1 MTHDEMI
8 AVIQAHKEG
17 KTIESRARGIG
28 GAKWVTL
35 NEEPSWQFS
44 EYDYRIKPELFK
56 HTEIFNAWQQF
67 GKSFIGMSS
76 GNTRFEVPREG
87 TYKVT
92 IEEIG

>member
-17 KTIESRARGIG
+17 KTIESRVRGIG

-44 EYDYRIKPELFK
+44 EYDYRIKPEPWKVVKEAVLSMEYDQK
-56 HTEIFNAWQQF
+56 LSLIQWAGIVKN
-67 GKSFIGMSS
+67 
-76 GNTRFEVPREG
+76 G

>member
-1 MTHDEMI
+1 MI
-8 AVIQAHKEG
+8 LC

-44 EYDYRIKPELFK
+44 EYDYRIKPEPWKVVKEAVLSMEYDQK
-56 HTEIFNAWQQF
+56 LSLIQWAGIVKN
-67 GKSFIGMSS
+67 
-76 GNTRFEVPREG
+76 G

>member
-8 AVIQAHKEG
+8 AVIQAHKDG

-56 HTEIFNAWQQF
+56 YTEIFNA
-67 GKSFIGMSS
+67 MSS

-87 TYKVT
+87 IYKVT
-92 IEEIG
+92 IEELG

>member
-17 KTIESRARGIG
+17 KTIESRAGGIG

-44 EYDYRIKPELFK
+44 EYDYRIKPEPWKVVKEAVLSMEYDQK
-56 HTEIFNAWQQF
+56 LSLIQWAGIVKN
-67 GKSFIGMSS
+67 
-76 GNTRFEVPREG
+76 G

>member
-17 KTIESRARGIG
+17 KTIESRARGYRWD
-28 GAKWVTL
+28 KWVTL

-44 EYDYRIKPELFK
+44 EYDYRIKHETWKVVKEAVLSMEYDQK
-56 HTEIFNAWQQF
+56 LSLIQWAGIVKN
-67 GKSFIGMSS
+67 
-76 GNTRFEVPREG
+76 G

>member
-28 GAKWVTL
+28 WAKWVTL

-44 EYDYRIKPELFK
+44 EYDYRIKPEPWKVVKEAVLSMEYDQK
-56 HTEIFNAWQQF
+56 LSLIQWAGIVKN
-67 GKSFIGMSS
+67 
-76 GNTRFEVPREG
+76 G

>member
-35 NEEPSWQFS
+35 NEELLKFEPFKKEFEIYAEQRDNKSWSIDFGV
-44 EYDYRIKPELFK
+44 YDVP
-56 HTEIFNAWQQF
+56 TA
-67 GKSFIGMSS
+67 GK
-76 GNTRFEVPREG
+76 
-87 TYKVT
+87 YKIT
-92 IEEIG
+92 IEELSQNV